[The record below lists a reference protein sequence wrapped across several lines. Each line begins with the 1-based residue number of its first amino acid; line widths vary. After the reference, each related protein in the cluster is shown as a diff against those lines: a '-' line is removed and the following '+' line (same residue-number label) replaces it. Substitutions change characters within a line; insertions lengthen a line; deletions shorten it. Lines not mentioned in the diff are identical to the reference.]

1 MNLTLLVSIAV
12 AMPQQYPS
20 ATVHHWIIV
29 YTADMMICHT
39 NVQQLII
46 NLVVLGRGGGDS
58 RRCFAVVSCFR
69 FRSKKH
75 THTHTCV
82 PNISTFISLYALVQ
96 LIHIHAT
103 SEKKMTT
110 MTVTVATTPVGIPIK
125 SNFIFKSIIPH
136 ARFTCMS
143 FTSCRRRAYA
153 RTHHNMY
160 NANIYFSIS

>member
-75 THTHTCV
+75 THTHTYV
-82 PNISTFISLYALVQ
+82 RTKYL
-96 LIHIHAT
+96 HIHFVVCT
-103 SEKKMTT
+103 GTINSYSCNFREKNDDNDGDGGNNTRWYTNQIQFHFQKYH
-110 MTVTVATTPVGIPIK
+110 P
-125 SNFIFKSIIPH
+125 
-136 ARFTCMS
+136 
-143 FTSCRRRAYA
+143 A
-153 RTHHNMY
+153 RTLHVYVVHLLSS
-160 NANIYFSIS
+160 ACIRTHTP